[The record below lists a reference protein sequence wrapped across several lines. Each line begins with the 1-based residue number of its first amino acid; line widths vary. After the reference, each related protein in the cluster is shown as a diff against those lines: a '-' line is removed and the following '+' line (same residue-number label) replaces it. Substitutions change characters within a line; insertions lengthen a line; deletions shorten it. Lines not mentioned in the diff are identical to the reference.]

1 MSRLPTFPILL
12 LAALSGLVSDA
23 ARGETGGLR
32 GIGADVRAAQLR
44 DAQQDATTA
53 AEAAGARERQLRELD
68 AERARAKQ
76 ALRTRVRALYRITRP
91 GRAPIAGGFDAV
103 RRHVA
108 RVKRMTLLVQSDVA
122 SLRTLAAQEQGLR
135 APLSPAPQ
143 SAPTLATDRLPVQL
157 PIPASGSGRET
168 SVSAARGGRAGPAGA
183 FYGIRLSDP
192 PETSGFATLQGRLA
206 VPISGEMRV
215 VDARRGENDGAGL
228 ELQTRA
234 GTAVRAAAAGRVAFA
249 DRYGSYGRL
258 VILDHGDSYYTS
270 YGGLGD
276 MDVRVGDDLSAFA
289 RIGTVGGEANTP
301 ALYFEVRKGART
313 LSPRT
318 WLGL

>member
-1 MSRLPTFPILL
+1 MRRLPTLPTLL
-12 LAALSGLVSDA
+12 LAALSGLIGDA
-23 ARGETGGLR
+23 AQGETGELR

-44 DAQQDATTA
+44 SAVQDANSA
-53 AEAAGARERQLRELD
+53 ADAEARLERQLSELG
-68 AERARAKQ
+68 AERARTKQ

-91 GRAPIAGGFDAV
+91 GTAPLAGGFEAV

-108 RVKRMTLLVQSDVA
+108 RVKRMTLLVQSDLA
-122 SLRTLAAQEQGLR
+122 SLRTLDAQEQGLR
-135 APLSPAPQ
+135 TPPEPTPEA
-143 SAPTLATDRLPVQL
+143 APTAAPDRLPVQL
-157 PIPASGSGRET
+157 PIPAAASGTET
-168 SVSAARGGRAGPAGA
+168 SASAARGGRADSAGA

-192 PETSGFATLQGRLA
+192 PETSAFASQQGRLA
-206 VPISGEMRV
+206 VPVAGEVRV
-215 VDARRGENDGAGL
+215 VEARRGENDGAGL
-228 ELQTRA
+228 EFQARP
-234 GTAVRAAAAGRVAFA
+234 GTAVRATAAGRVAFA

-270 YGGLGD
+270 YGGLGE

-289 RIGTVGGEANTP
+289 RIGTIGGEANTP